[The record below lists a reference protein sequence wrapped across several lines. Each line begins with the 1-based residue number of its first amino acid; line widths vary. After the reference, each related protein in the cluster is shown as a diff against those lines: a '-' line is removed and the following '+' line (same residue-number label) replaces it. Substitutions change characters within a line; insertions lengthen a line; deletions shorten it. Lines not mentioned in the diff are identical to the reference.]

1 MKAFSL
7 AFVLTLLAVVVPV
20 SADEHN
26 GIDPEALIERILAVD
41 HEQREQIHDL
51 TLDAEYIEQE
61 DKGDEGMVEKL
72 RLVKK
77 IYIKYFADSAWYHED
92 FLEMYKDGELQSDKD
107 LQAEA
112 KDRREKKAK
121 RKGRDISYP
130 ILRPFYPEYRGL
142 FDVEYV
148 GVAAERIQDRVCH
161 QFRVRAKEEV
171 DSLINGDYYFEAE
184 GFHLVEVDFSPAKLV
199 KKTMFKLSELEM
211 TIIYGPNS
219 ESYWLPK
226 EFEVRG
232 KGKAALFFGVT
243 FAGTEY
249 YSNPVVN
256 SGLDD
261 SIFEVG
267 DGN

>member
-1 MKAFSL
+1 MKAISL
-7 AFVLTLLAVVVPV
+7 AFVLTLVAVAPSLA
-20 SADEHN
+20 EEQN

-41 HEQREQIHDL
+41 REQREQIHDL

-61 DKGDEGMVEKL
+61 DKEDEGMVEKL

-77 IYIKYFADSAWYHED
+77 IYIKYLGDTALYHED
-92 FLEMYKDGELQSDKD
+92 FLEMYKDGERQSDEALQS
-107 LQAEA
+107 EA

-130 ILRPFYPEYRGL
+130 ILTPFYPGYRALYDIEYI
-142 FDVEYV
+142 
-148 GVAAERIQDRVCH
+148 GVATERIQDRICH
-161 QFRVRAKEEV
+161 RFRVRANEEI

-184 GFHLVEVDFSPAKLV
+184 GFHLVEVEFSPAKLV

-211 TIIYGPNS
+211 SIIYGPNGG
-219 ESYWLPK
+219 SYWLPK
-226 EFEVRG
+226 EFAARG

-243 FAGTEY
+243 FAGSEY

-261 SIFEVG
+261 SIFEVDNG
-267 DGN
+267 D